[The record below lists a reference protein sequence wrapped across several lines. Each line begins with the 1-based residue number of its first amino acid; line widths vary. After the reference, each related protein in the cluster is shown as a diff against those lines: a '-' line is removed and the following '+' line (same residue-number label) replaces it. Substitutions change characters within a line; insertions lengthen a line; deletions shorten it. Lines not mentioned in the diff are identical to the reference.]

1 VSLLVSALG
10 ALVLASGGSSFVRG
24 FERRAEVSQPI
35 MRDRFADL
43 ASMPEVAD
51 GTDPALVDAEEDD
64 QEPEQDEGAFMQTF
78 FDDVKKV
85 RDDIQQIEQ
94 LVGVVEHRHDD
105 LLVAVSQDQTA
116 RANEELD
123 KNMDQI
129 SKIANRVRAKLK
141 KLDPKNDKSL
151 KGEMNADARIRKS
164 QHSTLPRKFMSVM
177 STYNDIQSANKRK
190 YREAIKRQ
198 CKIVDPDIKDETVD
212 DLLESGMTTEIFKGK
227 RLDEANQALSDIKDR
242 HEDILRLERSLKE
255 LHDMFVDMALLVEEQ
270 GAMVDHIENS
280 VDKAAAYVERGR
292 RNVHQAAVYQ
302 ERARHKKICCY
313 IVIGLVIAVVV
324 TSVLG
329 FTVSDATG

>member
-1 VSLLVSALG
+1 VRERTRTGLVM
-10 ALVLASGGSSFVRG
+10 
-24 FERRAEVSQPI
+24 PPP
-35 MRDRFADL
+35 RFMLTPAVAHICESADL
-43 ASMPEVAD
+43 
-51 GTDPALVDAEEDD
+51 
-64 QEPEQDEGAFMQTF
+64 Q
-78 FDDVKKV
+78 
-85 RDDIQQIEQ
+85 
-94 LVGVVEHRHDD
+94 VVEHRHDD

-164 QHSTLPRKFMSVM
+164 QHSTLSRKFMSVM

-212 DLLESGMTTEIFKGK
+212 DLLESGMTTEVQTRAVRVVWGGRRQQGCTTRATCCLLCSFRLVFNALLAPRTRLRTLSTAQIFKGK

-270 GAMVDHIENS
+270 VGTM
-280 VDKAAAYVERGR
+280 YPC
-292 RNVHQAAVYQ
+292 QARV
-302 ERARHKKICCY
+302 CVCT
-313 IVIGLVIAVVV
+313 LVVPTRDLHVF
-324 TSVLG
+324 SVLPIRDVLPRCCAVLMLCARERVHDCIHFVALG
-329 FTVSDATG
+329 PSVS

>member
-1 VSLLVSALG
+1 
-10 ALVLASGGSSFVRG
+10 
-24 FERRAEVSQPI
+24 

-43 ASMPEVAD
+43 AQMPEVAD
-51 GTDPALVDAEEDD
+51 TTDPGLADAEEDG

-164 QHSTLPRKFMSVM
+164 QHSTLSRKFMSVM

-302 ERARHKKICCY
+302 ERARHKRWCCY
-313 IVIGLVIAVVV
+313 IILALVIATVV
-324 TSVLG
+324 SMVLG
-329 FTVSDATG
+329 FTVKDATG